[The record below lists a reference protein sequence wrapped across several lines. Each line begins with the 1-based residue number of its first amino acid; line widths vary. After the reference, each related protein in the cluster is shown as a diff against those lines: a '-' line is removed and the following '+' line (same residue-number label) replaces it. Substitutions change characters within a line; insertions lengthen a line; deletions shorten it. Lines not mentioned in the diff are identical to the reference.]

1 MQIETEKVI
10 LTKGNE
16 KRPCTDTNIYICS
29 IIVSDQV
36 QWNSVAAWH
45 DVCLQASAKSRSISY
60 SLSAPAR
67 SQGRK
72 GSSSGHRSH
81 TGVASASV
89 PTQTPEVHERCF
101 RRTRWSDYCTTCIS
115 SGHACWHSRW
125 GQWRTC
131 SHTCRTQSEILTSHA
146 QATSLQHL
154 PPCLEK
160 RNCSQIAFSDEFRQ
174 DLVVELLV
182 FPCRHLMLSVCTCR
196 WFQDLCASS
205 LLAAAH
211 VVLRLASKFGS
222 PSAIAEFAL
231 QLDVGTVRC
240 DGQPDDRLSTCA
252 LDHALP

>member
-1 MQIETEKVI
+1 MRLLPRLLEDDRCDWIAHQLDFPKCGDSSKSFPHSAVTVKRPETEELNKQIYMHIETETVI

-16 KRPCTDTNIYICS
+16 KRPCTGTKIYICS

-60 SLSAPAR
+60 RLSAPAR

-101 RRTRWSDYCTTCIS
+101 RRTRWSDDCTTCIS

-131 SHTCRTQSEILTSHA
+131 SHTGTLPHA
-146 QATSLQHL
+146 PPHPAPPH
-154 PPCLEK
+154 PCLHAHNGTH
-160 RNCSQIAFSDEFRQ
+160 RDESTY
-174 DLVVELLV
+174 L
-182 FPCRHLMLSVCTCR
+182 
-196 WFQDLCASS
+196 ASS
-205 LLAAAH
+205 H
-211 VVLRLASKFGS
+211 ERYHM
-222 PSAIAEFAL
+222 PHPTPPHPP
-231 QLDVGTVRC
+231 Q
-240 DGQPDDRLSTCA
+240 CA
-252 LDHALP
+252 RKRTAR